1 MAKNFKTLQAKMTRE
16 ARSRSEVKAQRM
28 IQEVAL
34 DELRAAQEAADDI
47 WEAQRAA

>member
-1 MAKNFKTLQAKMTRE
+1 MAKNFKTFQAKMTQE
-16 ARSRSEVKAQRM
+16 ARSRSQVKAQRM
-28 IQEVAL
+28 IQEVTL